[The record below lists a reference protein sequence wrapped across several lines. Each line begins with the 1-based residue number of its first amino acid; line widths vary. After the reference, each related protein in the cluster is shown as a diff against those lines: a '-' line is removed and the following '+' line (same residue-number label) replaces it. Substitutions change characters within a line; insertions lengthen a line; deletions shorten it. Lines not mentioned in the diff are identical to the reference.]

1 MQPRFRL
8 RNATLAAAL
17 GLALLS
23 SAAQAEPWTF
33 GVIGDTQY
41 TRGADEVNVNSVAVK
56 HIQRVNQK
64 FIEAGVKFVAQVG
77 DLGDNRS
84 AAALET
90 RLQAN
95 WELDEA
101 GIPFYGV
108 RGNHDNSIEQR
119 EYFRNNYLPFSS
131 ADTEVEIGP
140 DGMSYAVQY
149 QGLKLLMLD
158 YGITANQSV
167 MPMLTQWMDAELAR
181 AEHLQA
187 VVISHKNLLGQNHKD
202 NLFGSNNEANP
213 ELQNLFIGTLAD
225 HDVRWYLSGH
235 DHMHHRSLVTSP
247 DGQSSVRQVISQ
259 SDSTKWYTPRAPYS
273 EREQVF
279 LQELYKSG
287 YYLYTVDG
295 PRMTGRYFSTV
306 PVNNDIADD
315 PEWTLQETFGYSL
328 NGVAR
333 VVAQGDS
340 YIMTHRIEAGSSFG
354 EDGYVGTTMHILDGV
369 NAATT
374 TVHGGRASNKDLN
387 IGWAS
392 AATVQEVGAVSDV
405 LTVWGMQSA
414 LGSDEGDTYAL
425 ALEYPGAVRGALA
438 LMSKNDDGNWE
449 PTAARNFGG
458 EAKFI
463 IGPWK
468 ADYSLGSYGIDPAT
482 RTAWAVVNRGGEFAV
497 MPGSDGDLNGDG
509 VIDHRDVSL
518 LSRQLNR
525 DASALPGAD
534 FDGDGRITVL
544 DARRLTLICTL
555 PNCATPTSGPAI

>member
-1 MQPRFRL
+1 MQPRFKL

-41 TRGADEVNVNSVAVK
+41 TRGADAVNVNTVAVK
-56 HIQRVNQK
+56 HVQLVNQK

-77 DLGDNRS
+77 DLGDNNT
-84 AAALET
+84 AAALAT

-95 WELDEA
+95 WALDEA

-108 RGNHDNSIEQR
+108 RGNHDNSSAQR
-119 EYFRNNYLPFSS
+119 AYFRDNYLPSSS
-131 ADTEVEIGP
+131 AETQVEIGP
-140 DGMSYAVQY
+140 DGMSYAVLY
-149 QGLKLLMLD
+149 KGLKLVMLD
-158 YGITANQSV
+158 YGITASQSV
-167 MPMLTQWMDAELAR
+167 MPLLTQWMDGELAR
-181 AEHLQA
+181 GEHQQA

-259 SDSTKWYTPRAPYS
+259 SDSTKWYTPRTPYS

-279 LQELYKSG
+279 LQDLYKSG
-287 YYLYTVDG
+287 HYLYTVDG

-333 VVAQGDS
+333 VIAQGDS
-340 YIMTHRIEAGSSFG
+340 YVMTHSIEPGSSFG

-369 NAATT
+369 NTATT
-374 TVHGGRASNKDLN
+374 TVHGGRKSNKDFN

-392 AATVQEVGAVSDV
+392 ANTVQELGAVSDV
-405 LTVWGMQSA
+405 LTIWGMQNA

-438 LMSKNDDGNWE
+438 LMSRNEDGNWE
-449 PTAARNFGG
+449 PATARNFGG
-458 EAKFI
+458 DAKFI

-468 ADYSLGSYGIDPAT
+468 ASYSLGSYGIDPAT

-497 MPGSDGDLNGDG
+497 MPGTDGDLNGDG
-509 VIDHRDVSL
+509 VIDNRDASL
-518 LSRQLNR
+518 LSRHLNR
-525 DASALPGAD
+525 DASVLPGAD

-555 PNCATPTSGPAI
+555 PNCASPVAPM